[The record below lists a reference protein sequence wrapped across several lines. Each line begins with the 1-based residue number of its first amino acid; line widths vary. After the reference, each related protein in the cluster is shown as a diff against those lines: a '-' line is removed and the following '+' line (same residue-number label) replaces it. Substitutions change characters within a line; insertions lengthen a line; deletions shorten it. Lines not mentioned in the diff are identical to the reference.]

1 MKRVCKSCRFFEPI
15 EPDERLGLTNGWC
28 NRFPPVY
35 TGRPTSFDCEFTD
48 VMDSMCWSNPV
59 VGIFATCGEWK
70 KVNRG
75 KDS

>member
-1 MKRVCKSCRFFEPI
+1 MKRFCKDCRFFEPI
-15 EPDERLGLTNGWC
+15 DERFGLTNGWC
-28 NRFPPVY
+28 KRFPPVY
-35 TGRPTSFDCEFTD
+35 TGRPTSSDCEFTD
-48 VMDSMCWSNPV
+48 VTDSRCWSNPV